1 MHPSFVYVI
10 LTDTARLITF
20 ASLQTF
26 ILFLNA
32 KAGREVKMKLLVGY
46 DELNVDK
53 RSLELSQ
60 KYANAFNADVY
71 IMMSLEQR
79 PTLQKDDI
87 EEAEDKLE
95 KLKVPFNKDNINCE
109 TLVSVNYLT
118 PGEDLVQFARDNDID
133 LVFIGIKKKSKV
145 GKMVFGSNAQ
155 YVILNAP
162 CPVVTVQ

>member
-1 MHPSFVYVI
+1 
-10 LTDTARLITF
+10 
-20 ASLQTF
+20 
-26 ILFLNA
+26 
-32 KAGREVKMKLLVGY
+32 MKLLVGY

-53 RSLELSQ
+53 RALELSQ
-60 KYANAFNADVY
+60 KYANAFNADVF
-71 IMMSLEQR
+71 IMTSLEQR

-87 EEAEDKLE
+87 EAAEDKLE
-95 KLKVPFNKDNINCE
+95 KLKMPFKKDNINCE
-109 TLVSVNYLT
+109 TLVSANYLT